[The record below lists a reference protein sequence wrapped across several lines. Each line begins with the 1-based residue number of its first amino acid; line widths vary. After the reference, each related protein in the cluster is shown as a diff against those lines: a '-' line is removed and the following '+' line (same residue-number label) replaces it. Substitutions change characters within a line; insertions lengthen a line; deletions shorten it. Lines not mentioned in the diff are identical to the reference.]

1 MGLICLPGEVCLPGE
16 GSRARHCVRR
26 PGPVRQTGVIHEGRG
41 MKDHGVKPG
50 MNGANVYAA
59 INADGPNKVGAR
71 DTEAGGTWGT
81 IADKWNHQMHTAP
94 RPDACSTRQPP

>member
-1 MGLICLPGEVCLPGE
+1 
-16 GSRARHCVRR
+16 
-26 PGPVRQTGVIHEGRG
+26 

-94 RPDACSTRQPP
+94 RPDACSTRQPPRRVQSAEQQVTLRQALALGPAGFRSLGRVRPI